1 MDPVRAAQPTADKLR
16 REVRALRDGE
26 ASSINDRQCVA
37 LAARIAVEVAGRT
50 GCEAKALAGL
60 PVMLTPLM
68 KADSNHG

>member
-37 LAARIAVEVAGRT
+37 LSGRIAIEVAKWRT
-50 GCEAKALAGL
+50 GGDDSSPRPPLSPTTTESARL
-60 PVMLTPLM
+60 PR
-68 KADSNHG
+68 S

>member
-16 REVRALRDGE
+16 REIRALRDGE
-26 ASSINDRQCVA
+26 ASSVNDRQCVA

-60 PVMLTPLM
+60 PGILSTRMLRG
-68 KADSNHG
+68 NYE